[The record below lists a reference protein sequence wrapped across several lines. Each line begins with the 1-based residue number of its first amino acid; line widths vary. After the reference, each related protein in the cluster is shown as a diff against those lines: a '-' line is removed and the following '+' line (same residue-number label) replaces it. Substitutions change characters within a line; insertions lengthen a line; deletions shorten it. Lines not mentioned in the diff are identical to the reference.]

1 MMRYINTAMAAEQW
15 KMTERRVTMLCRDGK
30 ISGAKKE
37 GKYWF
42 IPGTAKRPEDG
53 RKRIGTKQLQSAN
66 NRKPLPIGI
75 SDYKKAVTSYYY
87 VDKTLLLRDFLDS
100 IPQVSL
106 FTRPR
111 RFGKTLTMD
120 MIRTFFERSEE
131 DTSVYFQDKKIWA
144 CGSEYQEYQG
154 KYPVIYV
161 TFKDVKCETWEAT
174 YEYICGILKNEFERH
189 KELLHSEK
197 ISSFEKQYIT
207 EILSGEAGKT
217 DVSMAFLN
225 LSRML
230 HACYGV
236 APIIIIDEYDTP
248 IQQGYLMG
256 YYDKVVSFMRVL
268 FSGGFKDNPHLSF
281 GFMTGILRVAKESI
295 FSGMNNL
302 KVNSIMEE
310 RFSEYFGFTTT
321 EVKELLDY
329 YGYSEKFEEVCE
341 WYDGYRFGST
351 EIFNPWSV
359 LNYLDEACTPKAF
372 WQSTGDNSII
382 RQIISGGTEEIFE
395 NLQMLLQGKTISSY
409 MDTSVIYPEIENNPA
424 SVYSFLLSAGYLKA
438 VTTEVCFDGNNICD
452 IAIPN
457 KEIFY
462 VYEKEIISAFSGHFK
477 QATAISIKHALLK
490 RNIQEFQKHL
500 GEFLI
505 QSISSFDYAHE
516 NFYHGLMLGMYAVMN
531 NIYQVTSNRESGV
544 GRYDIQMK
552 PLDKRLPGV
561 LLELKVPQ
569 EKIDE
574 DKIAEKLEELSR
586 QAIEQI
592 EIKQYDMEMQQEGI
606 EKIMKIGVAFY
617 KKQVKVAFQE

>member
-1 MMRYINTAMAAEQW
+1 MRYMNTATAAEQW

-37 GKYWF
+37 GKYWM
-42 IPGTAKRPEDG
+42 IPETAKRPEDG
-53 RKRIGTKQLQSAN
+53 RKTAGLRFKNAN
-66 NRKPLPIGI
+66 DLKPLPIGI

-87 VDKTLLLRDFLDS
+87 VDKTLLLRDFLDA

-120 MIRTFFERSEE
+120 MLRTFFEISDE

-144 CGSEYQEYQG
+144 CGPKYQEYQG
-154 KYPVIYV
+154 KYPVICV

-174 YEYICGILKNEFERH
+174 YEYICGILRNEFERH
-189 KELLHSEK
+189 RELLNSEK
-197 ISSFEKQYIT
+197 ISSYEKKYLT
-207 EILSGEAGKT
+207 EVLSEEAGET
-217 DVSMAFLN
+217 DISMAFLN

-230 HACYGV
+230 HAHYGV

-248 IQQGYLMG
+248 IQQGYVMG
-256 YYDKVVSFMRVL
+256 YYDKVVGFMRAL
-268 FSGGFKDNPHLSF
+268 FSGGFKDNQHLSF

-302 KVNSIMEE
+302 KVNSITEE
-310 RFSEYFGFTTT
+310 RFSEYFGFTAD
-321 EVKELLDY
+321 EVKELLAY
-329 YGYSEKFEEVCE
+329 YGHGEKFDEVCE

-359 LNYLDEACTPKAF
+359 LNYLDEACAPKAF

-395 NLQMLLQGKTISSY
+395 NLQQLLQGKTISSY
-409 MDTSVIYPEIENNPA
+409 VDTSVIYPEIENNPA

-438 VTTEVCFDGNNICD
+438 VTTESCFDGNNICD

-490 RNIQEFQKHL
+490 RNMTEFQKHL
-500 GEFLI
+500 EDFLI

-516 NFYHGLMLGMYAVMN
+516 NFYHGLMLGIYAVMN
-531 NIYQVTSNRESGV
+531 NIYQVTSNRESGA

-552 PLDKRLPGV
+552 PLDKRLPGL

-574 DKIAEKLEELSR
+574 NQVEAKLEELC
-586 QAIEQI
+586 QHAISQM
-592 EIKQYDMEMQQEGI
+592 EIKQYATEMQQEGI
-606 EKIMKIGVAFY
+606 TRIMKISVAFY
-617 KKQVKVAFQE
+617 KKQVKIAFQE

>member
-1 MMRYINTAMAAEQW
+1 MRYMNSAAAAEQW
-15 KMTERRVTMLCRDGK
+15 KMTERRVTMLCREGK

-37 GKYWF
+37 GKYWL
-42 IPGTAKRPEDG
+42 IPETARRPEDG
-53 RKRIGTKQLQSAN
+53 RKTAGKTWQDTGDL
-66 NRKPLPIGI
+66 KPLPIGI
-75 SDYKKAVTSYYY
+75 SDFKKAVTSYYY
-87 VDKTLLLRDFLDS
+87 VDKTLLLRDFLDA

-120 MIRTFFERSEE
+120 MLRTFFEISEE
-131 DTSVYFQDKKIWA
+131 DTSIYFTDKKIWT
-144 CGSEYQEYQG
+144 CGTKYQEYQG

-161 TFKDVKCETWEAT
+161 TFKDVKCETWEAA
-174 YEYICGILKNEFERH
+174 YEYICRILRNEFERH
-189 KELLHSEK
+189 SELLDSGK
-197 ISSFEKQYIT
+197 ISSYEKKYLT
-207 EILSGEAGKT
+207 GVLEGDAGET
-217 DVSMAFLN
+217 DIAMAFLN

-230 HACYGV
+230 HVHHGV

-248 IQQGYLMG
+248 IQQGYVMG
-256 YYDKVVSFMRVL
+256 YYDKVVGFMRTL

-310 RFSEYFGFTTT
+310 RFSEYFGFTAD
-321 EVKELLDY
+321 EVKEMLAY
-329 YGYSEKFEEVCE
+329 YGHGEKFDEICE
-341 WYDGYRFGST
+341 WYDGYRFGNT

-372 WQSTGDNSII
+372 WQSTGDNSFI
-382 RQIISGGTEEIFE
+382 RKIISGGTEEIFE
-395 NLQMLLQGKTISSY
+395 NLQQLLQGKNISSY
-409 MDTSVIYPEIENNPA
+409 VDTSVIYPEIENNPA

-438 VTTEVCFDGNNICD
+438 VTTEFCFDGNNICN
-452 IAIPN
+452 IAVPN

-490 RNIQEFQKHL
+490 RNMSEFQKHL
-500 GEFLI
+500 EDFLI

-516 NFYHGLMLGMYAVMN
+516 NFYHGLMLGIYAVMN
-531 NIYQVTSNRESGV
+531 NIYQVTSNRESGA

-552 PLDKRLPGV
+552 PLDKRLPGL

-574 DKIAEKLEELSR
+574 SQIAEKLEELSR
-586 QAIEQI
+586 QAIGQMET
-592 EIKQYDMEMQQEGI
+592 KQYAMELQQDGI
-606 EKIMKIGVAFY
+606 QKIMKIGVAFY
-617 KKQVKVAFQE
+617 KKQVKVAFEE